1 MVKEKGTNIYDIA
14 SEAGV
19 SIATVSRVLRGETSV
34 LPETRRKV
42 EDVIVRRNY
51 RPSAIARGL
60 TQKHTNS
67 LGIVLPKL
75 TNPNYAMIFTGAY
88 DEATREG
95 YVMSLFPW
103 KNMDMK
109 TGYDPM
115 EVLAERRL
123 DGLIMCVEYLKKDS
137 YEHLKASLANLSRY
151 MPLVLIGCVSEELEY
166 PTITYDMS
174 LCASGVMEYLL
185 GMGHTRIA
193 LLGGIPEDM
202 GAMSRDAGYR
212 AALERAKLP
221 YIGSYRVYGDAT
233 AQAGEKM
240 LADMLGGLMREY
252 WPTAVIALNDLVALG
267 ALRAARQMGL
277 RVPEDISIIGCDD
290 LFCAPYSE
298 PPLSSINMHQQELGA
313 RAVRRLLKPDDKS
326 RELAAW
332 NIVKRG
338 STAEAKSLFSVG

>member
-1 MVKEKGTNIYDIA
+1 MVKEKGKNIYDIA

-42 EDVIVRRNY
+42 EDVIAKRGY

-103 KNMDMK
+103 KSMDLK

-123 DGLIMCVEYLKKDS
+123 DGLIMCVEYQKKES
-137 YEHLKASLANLSRY
+137 YDHLTASLENLSRY
-151 MPLVLIGCVSEELEY
+151 MPLVLIGCVPSELDY

-185 GMGHTRIA
+185 EMNHTRIA
-193 LLGGIPEDM
+193 LLGGMKEDM
-202 GAMSRDAGYR
+202 GVMSRDAGYR
-212 AALERAKLP
+212 AALEKAKLP
-221 YIGSYRVYGDAT
+221 YISSYRVYGDST
-233 AQAGEKM
+233 TRAGEQM
-240 LADMLGGLMREY
+240 LTEMLDGLQRAY

-267 ALRAARQMGL
+267 ALKAAREMGL

-298 PPLSSINMHQQELGA
+298 PPLTSINMHQQELGA
-313 RAVRRLLKPDDKS
+313 RAVRRLLRPDDKT

-332 NIVKRG
+332 NIVKRQ
-338 STAEAKSLFSVG
+338 SSAPTEIV